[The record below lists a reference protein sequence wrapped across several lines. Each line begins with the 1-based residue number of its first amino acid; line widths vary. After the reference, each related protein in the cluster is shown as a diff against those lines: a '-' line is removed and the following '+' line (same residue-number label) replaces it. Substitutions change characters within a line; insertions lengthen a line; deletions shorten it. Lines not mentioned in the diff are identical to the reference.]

1 MTTRLVNTNRVSY
14 EGVMNS
20 LDSYLSCL
28 MLTVKL
34 GFMLG
39 ITTTTTRTED
49 GLRQW

>member
-20 LDSYLSCL
+20 LDSYSSCL

-34 GFMLG
+34 GFTL
-39 ITTTTTRTED
+39 TQTS
-49 GLRQW
+49 QN

>member
-34 GFMLG
+34 RFTL
-39 ITTTTTRTED
+39 TQTS
-49 GLRQW
+49 QN